1 MCQGVVT
8 QARQSGRNKQGRQI
22 NVITNIF
29 RLIYVKIDNN
39 SNIFIFSI
47 QIGLGEAILYTDL
60 VTTGLLLAEKWEKHR
75 TVQRRKWSP
84 DRKWSA
90 NWTANDPEPQM
101 ILTGERG
108 MAWSLVS
115 GFLF

>member
-60 VTTGLLLAEKWEKHR
+60 VTTGLLLAEK
-75 TVQRRKWSP
+75 
-84 DRKWSA
+84 
-90 NWTANDPEPQM
+90 
-101 ILTGERG
+101 
-108 MAWSLVS
+108 
-115 GFLF
+115 